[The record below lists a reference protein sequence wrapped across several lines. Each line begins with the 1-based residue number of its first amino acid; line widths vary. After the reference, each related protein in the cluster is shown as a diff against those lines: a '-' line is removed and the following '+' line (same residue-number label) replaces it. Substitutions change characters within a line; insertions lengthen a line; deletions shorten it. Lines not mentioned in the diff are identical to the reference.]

1 MAMPAGG
8 TPMLPPSNRSPN
20 RARRTCG
27 FTLIEILVVL
37 VIIAVLVGILLPALA
52 KAKRSSQ
59 RATCLS
65 NLHQIASA
73 FALYA
78 QDNDGFGPDD
88 YAESTWDTVIY
99 PYLSVDKVYLCP
111 SDEDG
116 YDEDFGTSY
125 EWRDTFQVA
134 MDHPERA
141 LSGRDLLSARP
152 SSLVLVYDAVIGWHT
167 PGNLN
172 VALLDASATTLT
184 AEQFIANMEL
194 PVE

>member
-1 MAMPAGG
+1 MPKQSLRN
-8 TPMLPPSNRSPN
+8 TPRV
-20 RARRTCG
+20 CG
-27 FTLIEILVVL
+27 FTLIEVLVVL
-37 VIIAVLVGILLPALA
+37 VILAVLVGILLPALGE
-52 KAKRSSQ
+52 AKRAQQST
-59 RATCLS
+59 TCLS
-65 NLHQIASA
+65 NLHQIANA

-88 YAESTWDTVIY
+88 YADVTWDTLIW
-99 PYLSVDKVYLCP
+99 PYLKVEKVYLCP
-111 SDEDG
+111 GDEDG

-134 MDHPERA
+134 LDHPERA

-167 PGNLN
+167 PGTLN

-184 AEQFIANMEL
+184 AEQFTANMQL
-194 PVE
+194 PVQ